1 MLYITNGW
9 IKFED
14 KKPDKDGEYLCLTV
28 NSPGETGFD
37 EYTIDIQTYHTYR
50 KSFGWYGFS
59 NEPAFYSEVVQYWR
73 PLPLLPW
80 EDPMGSYKHTKWYD

>member
-37 EYTIDIQTYHTYR
+37 EYEIGILTYSTDR
-50 KSFGWYGFS
+50 NLFGWYDFGAG
-59 NEPAFYSEVVQYWR
+59 PTFYREMVDYWR

-80 EDPMGSYKHTKWYD
+80 EDPMASYEHTKWCD

>member
-1 MLYITNGW
+1 MTNMNGW

-28 NSPGETGFD
+28 DSPGETGFD
-37 EYTIDIQTYHTYR
+37 EYTVSINTYDTFR
-50 KSFGWYGFS
+50 NSFGWYGFS
-59 NEPAFYSEVVQYWR
+59 ADPAFYRDKVDYWM

-80 EDPMGSYKHTKWYD
+80 EDPM